1 VEFPWRLVMS
11 LAWEA
16 YQAGSLPI
24 GAVVLDGSGAPVG
37 QGRSTRH
44 EDVVVPGQLA
54 NSRIAHAEINALAQ
68 LPCRGVSFQDHVLF
82 TNVEPCCLCMGAA
95 LQTGVG
101 VLHYGWRDHYAG
113 AATSM
118 VVRNPQISRRSFTV
132 VGPADEVV
140 EAVTGLLVTCHYF
153 YRRPGRGEA
162 GVAWREER
170 PDLVA
175 AAARPSVA
183 FAISRAVER
192 EASVD
197 VLIDELRP
205 LLGIGSIGILNLPS
219 DR

>member
-1 VEFPWRLVMS
+1 MS
-11 LAWEA
+11 LAWDA
-16 YQAGSLPI
+16 YRAGSLPI
-24 GAVVLDGSGAPVG
+24 GAVVLDGSGAVVG

-44 EDVVVPGQLA
+44 EDVVVPGQLV

-101 VLHYGWRDHYAG
+101 VLYYGWRDPYAG

-118 VVRNPQISRRSFTV
+118 VVNNPQISRRSFTV

-153 YRRPGRGEA
+153 YRRPGRGAA
-162 GVAWREER
+162 GVVWREER

-175 AAARPSVA
+175 AAADPSVA
-183 FAISRAVER
+183 SVISRAVER
-192 EASVD
+192 EVSVD
-197 VLIDELRP
+197 ALIDGLRP
-205 LLGIGSIGILNLPS
+205 SLGIGGTGILTLSS

>member
-1 VEFPWRLVMS
+1 MS
-11 LAWEA
+11 LAWDA
-16 YQAGSLPI
+16 YRAGGLPI
-24 GAVVLDGSGAPVG
+24 GAVVLDGSGAVVG

-44 EDVVVPGQLA
+44 EDAVVPGQLV

-68 LPCRGVSFQDHVLF
+68 LPCPRGVSFQDHVLF

-95 LQTGVG
+95 LQTGIG

-140 EAVTGLLVTCHYF
+140 ETVTGLLVTCHYF
-153 YRRPGRGEA
+153 YRPPGRGA
-162 GVAWREER
+162 AAVPWREER

-175 AAARPSVA
+175 AAAEPSVA
-183 FAISRAVER
+183 LAISRAVER
-192 EASVD
+192 ETSIDA
-197 VLIDELRP
+197 LIDELRP
-205 LLGIGSIGILNLPS
+205 LLGTGSAGIVNSAS
-219 DR
+219 DIA

>member
-1 VEFPWRLVMS
+1 
-11 LAWEA
+11 LAWDA
-16 YQAGSLPI
+16 YRAGSLPI
-24 GAVVLDGSGAPVG
+24 GAVVLDGSGAVVG
-37 QGRSTRH
+37 RGRSTRH
-44 EDVVVPGQLA
+44 EDVVVPGQLV

-68 LPCRGVSFQDHVLF
+68 LACPRGFSFQDHVLF

-101 VLHYGWRDHYAG
+101 VLRHGWRDPYAG

-118 VVRNPQISRRSFTV
+118 VVRNPQISSRSCTV

-153 YRRPGRGEA
+153 YRRPGRGAA

-175 AAARPSVA
+175 AAAEPSVA
-183 FAISRAVER
+183 AAISRAVER
-192 EASVD
+192 ETSVD
-197 VLIDELRP
+197 ALIDALLP
-205 LLGIGSIGILNLPS
+205 LLGTSGTGIFNPS
-219 DR
+219 FDR